1 MFKKISPEYYE
12 NLTIP
17 KCKRIVRPLVSKI
30 HALNDLNGKY
40 PSILDFNFPL
50 NDTCLQGLL
59 SKKNRNHD
67 SNGKH
72 IDNQPGQPRN
82 KIRKLEDRKYARSD
96 DSDSDYDES
105 YDSLERLPMNKDYL
119 PEEREHISNINKLI
133 EPTSSFERLKSLKPY
148 ISGQLYQSYYDMF
161 LIFRNIINL
170 LVFTTHKNNESTSS
184 VPRLSSLCSFK
195 IGKFMALSTKP
206 TYYEMNQSLLFDPN
220 TIPYHLREY
229 QDILSD
235 DIDEWLEM
243 QPEVVTY
250 TYRIDLL
257 IGYVIHLLVINLDLT
272 LYLLIPILI
281 HWLNEELERTGNAM
295 LQSISRSFFLEYWT
309 YGPDYFDSTGFD
321 NIVNILNATQNRDRN
336 LNIFWTF
343 HKIGYWR
350 ILINSF
356 GSESTV
362 TSSDSYEILTLD
374 TISLNNKLSLQILMN
389 LDTAYDT
396 NDPHDFLHDI
406 YQMIKKNPQHPQVNN
421 ILILIITQLIS
432 STRLNIKQCLASRDI
447 LNCLHF
453 AYDNVIFFV
462 HTWLSLPVKEEF
474 LVFNSL
480 YPGNNE
486 IFHALISFTDFQVR
500 QCDILFLNQAKSE
513 STFFSKIN
521 TDGSF
526 TVDLRMIR
534 DNLRILNR
542 TLELLKLYY
551 LDTIDAFTID
561 PHSVEEISSFIL
573 LIQNSKLSPSNVK
586 EFPLCNNSY
595 NDLLVWLFDQQDPTL
610 LQISQLCFRK
620 YYGNRA
626 WFKDVLIDD
635 LYCILFETDTI
646 TSSSSEEI
654 DDSRLDNSDG
664 DIDNDDDND
673 TDGQSNSLVW

>member
-1 MFKKISPEYYE
+1 MFKKSSPEYYE
-12 NLTIP
+12 NLTIS

-50 NDTCLQGLL
+50 DDTCLQGLL
-59 SKKNRNHD
+59 SKKNINHD
-67 SNGKH
+67 YSGKH
-72 IDNQPGQPRN
+72 IVNQLGQPRN
-82 KIRKLEDRKYARSD
+82 KIRKLEDRKYTKCY
-96 DSDSDYDES
+96 DSDSDYDEG
-105 YDSLERLPMNKDYL
+105 YDSLERRSMNKDYL

-133 EPTSSFERLKSLKPY
+133 EPSSSFERLTSLKPY
-148 ISGQLYQSYYDMF
+148 ISGQLFQSYYDMF
-161 LIFRNIINL
+161 LIFRNIMNL

-184 VPRLSSLCSFK
+184 MPKLSSLCSFK

-243 QPEVVTY
+243 KPEVVTY
-250 TYRIDLL
+250 THRIDLL

-281 HWLNEELERTGNAM
+281 HWLNEELKRTGNTM

-309 YGPDYFDSTGFD
+309 YGPDYSESSGFD
-321 NIVNILNATQNRDRN
+321 NIVSILNGTQNRERN
-336 LNIFWTF
+336 LNIFWIF

-350 ILINSF
+350 ILISSF
-356 GSESTV
+356 DSESTV
-362 TSSDSYEILTLD
+362 TGSDTYEILTLD
-374 TISLNNKLSLQILMN
+374 TISLNNKLSLQVLIN
-389 LDTAYDT
+389 LNAAYDT
-396 NDPHDFLHDI
+396 HDTHDFLHEI
-406 YQMIKKNPQHPQVNN
+406 YQIIKKNPQHPQVNN

-432 STRLNIKQCLASRDI
+432 STRLNIKQCMVSRDI
-447 LNCLHF
+447 LNCFQF

-462 HTWLSLPVKEEF
+462 HIWLSLPVKEEF

-480 YPGNNE
+480 YPGNTE

-500 QCDILFLNQAKSE
+500 QCDILFLNQSE

-521 TDGSF
+521 MDGSS
-526 TVDLRMIR
+526 TIDLRMIR
-534 DNLRILNR
+534 DNLSILNR

-551 LDTIDAFTID
+551 LDTFDDFTID
-561 PHSVEEISSFIL
+561 PHSVEEISSFVL
-573 LIQNSKLSPSNVK
+573 LIQNSKLNPSNVK
-586 EFPLCNNSY
+586 EFTICNNSY
-595 NDLLVWLFDQQDPTL
+595 NDLLIWLFDQQDPTL

-620 YYGNRA
+620 YYGNRT
-626 WFKDVLIDD
+626 WFKDVLIDN
-635 LYCILFETDTI
+635 LYCILFEADTI

-664 DIDNDDDND
+664 DIDDDDDDNND
-673 TDGQSNSLVW
+673 TDVKSSSLV